1 MKCCALH
8 TEIPR
13 RQEPYIKPEP
23 WMPSSLSDLAV
34 ENMLTTPV
42 SAHVSDCLIAS
53 KSKDIVVAFKKEL
66 LTRCVGTDEGEVTE
80 YLG

>member
-1 MKCCALH
+1 
-8 TEIPR
+8 
-13 RQEPYIKPEP
+13 
-23 WMPSSLSDLAV
+23 
-34 ENMLTTPV
+34 MLKTPV
-42 SAHVSDCLIAS
+42 SAYVNDCLIAS